1 MTRRINSRAKGKAG
15 ELEFIREHLAEFWPD
30 AKRNLDQFKGD
41 GRDCLDAGDFH
52 WQVKRTERLAVWSAI
67 EQSESEA
74 QDGRVPLVAFRRNR
88 SPWYVVGRAGLLV
101 PMLADSNP
109 YLIRSEAA

>member
-1 MTRRINSRAKGKAG
+1 MGVNSRSKGKRG

-52 WQVKRTERLAVWSAI
+52 WQIKRTERLELWKAI
-67 EQSESEA
+67 EQAESEA
-74 QDGRVPLVAFRRNR
+74 RGHVPLVAFRRNR
-88 SPWYVVGRAGLLV
+88 SPWYVVGRAGFLV
-101 PMLADSNP
+101 PLLSTVNTEVDLA
-109 YLIRSEAA
+109 A